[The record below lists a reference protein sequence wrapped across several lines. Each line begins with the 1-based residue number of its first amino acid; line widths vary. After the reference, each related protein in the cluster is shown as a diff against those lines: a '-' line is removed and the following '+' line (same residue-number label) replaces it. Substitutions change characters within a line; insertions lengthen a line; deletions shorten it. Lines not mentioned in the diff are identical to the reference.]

1 MRRKDKEIT
10 SEDEILRIIQNARIC
25 HVAFHD
31 EKYPYIVPLCYGFD
45 HQGNKKSLYF
55 HVAKSGK
62 KLDLIMKN
70 PHVAFEIERDLSLFA
85 VPELCGLLMMRMKK
99 FMHYNVL
106 QSIIPFMTRTKNT
119 PAQWI
124 RNFIMHILMLNM
136 CKVLFYLNLLLKVGQ
151 EKIPSPIDAPLM
163 LCVDVCIKIRTR

>member
-70 PHVAFEIERDLSLFA
+70 PHVAFEIERDVSIYRGKSVCDYSMVFES
-85 VPELCGLLMMRMKK
+85 VCGTGTMR
-99 FMHYNVL
+99 
-106 QSIIPFMTRTKNT
+106 IIDDEN
-119 PAQWI
+119 
-124 RNFIMHILMLNM
+124 
-136 CKVLFYLNLLLKVGQ
+136 
-151 EKIPSPIDAPLM
+151 EKIYALQ
-163 LCVDVCIKIRTR
+163 CVTKHNSFYDKNEKHTSAVDTELYNAYFDVEHVQGIVLLELVIENWTGKNSKPH